1 MLFGDF
7 NMHFINEKD
16 DLKNYRTEEVKN
28 NKTLERL
35 VKKGQLIV
43 GNSFEA
49 LENDLCITN
58 KDEYILAESS

>member
-7 NMHFINEKD
+7 NMKFIQKSE
-16 DLKNYRTEEVKN
+16 DLKNFSADEVKN
-28 NKTLERL
+28 NKTLEKL

-49 LENDLCITN
+49 VEDGTCITDKN
-58 KDEYILAESS
+58 S